1 MIHWQHLSAF
11 LAVRHAQVMLTRHTT
26 MVVGN
31 TGGGKSVV
39 IDTLAQAQTKLDL
52 VTKRCVICVCRA
64 RAHTHTHTHTHTRA
78 RAQEPPLHELLR
90 L

>member
-1 MIHWQHLSAF
+1 
-11 LAVRHAQVMLTRHTT
+11 VRHTQVMLTRHTT

-52 VTKRCVICVCRA
+52 VTKRYVLYVCRA
-64 RAHTHTHTHTHTRA
+64 RAHTHTRA
-78 RAQEPPLHELLR
+78 RARTPSAR
-90 L
+90 VDVIMK